1 MDSELQLSRLLYLY
15 NNVTIFLNSHQ
26 KKILSYYEKDQ
37 IIAKDISYDDFVNL
51 LSNKYNFSKKSEI
64 KLKNFFSN
72 LSISKEPF
80 SANVSFELANNTS
93 LPLIFKGFKDDD
105 GTEIII
111 ISKPD
116 SNTTYSSVDYLTK
129 VLSREEM
136 TQKINIALTQSTPFA
151 LLLINID
158 NFKEFNDSYGHMY
171 GDIVLVETA
180 SSLKKFIGNRGFV
193 GRIGGDEFLVL
204 MYVDNKYNSLH
215 EACSN
220 IRKAI
225 NNVSNHNIKKASI
238 TATVGCA
245 AYPKDGTTYDV
256 LFKKIDA
263 ALYRGKRK
271 GRNCFIIYD
280 VNKCGDISNEIT
292 NVNKKID
299 SGDARYAN
307 YNIISGVAE
316 IINRDENIKKNIN
329 DSLSLLGSYFL
340 LDRITLYTLDIC
352 TDTVS
357 NVICWCNPRINGLEE
372 LVKNYPRNVENW
384 RKVLDNL
391 GMFKLVQVQSNKDL
405 PVYKQLNDQEVTSTL
420 AFELK
425 YMEKV
430 VGLIRFDMCSINRFW
445 QQNDISTLMVIS
457 KLFAILLNRQNEKI
471 QHHKELYFDKLTS
484 IYNYIR
490 WRDLVNLETTNNFSA
505 YSLMYFNIEG
515 YKHLNDI
522 YGSKACDEALI
533 NIGLG
538 FRAFNDIRTIYCRVT
553 DDKFLVYLPTQ
564 DKAIIEKLYMHLKE
578 NLNKK
583 TQYGD
588 KFHLLCGV
596 YINDG
601 NDILTTSIDKANI
614 ARKQPSVLKNGICY
628 FSQEQFEEKKF
639 KMELELHMFDAK
651 NNDEFLLF
659 LQPKFNIK
667 TGKMVGAEAL
677 TRWNFKGEKILTPN
691 LFIPLFEQNGF
702 IKELDFTVFEN
713 VCKFQKH
720 VIDSGKNPV
729 VISVNLSRY
738 QTDFDYYIKTI
749 NGIREKYNI
758 SPSLIELEITEGMY
772 ISKSQ
777 EISKLIKTLH
787 SFGYKVSM
795 DDFGSGYSNLAALA
809 DLDFDMIKLD
819 KGFCSNQDDEKEKI
833 ILEFVMELAHE
844 LDMDVLCEGVET
856 KEFMEYLKNI
866 GCNIVQGFLFDK
878 PIPAIEFYN
887 KYIK

>member
-1 MDSELQLSRLLYLY
+1 M
-15 NNVTIFLNSHQ
+15 
-26 KKILSYYEKDQ
+26 
-37 IIAKDISYDDFVNL
+37 
-51 LSNKYNFSKKSEI
+51 
-64 KLKNFFSN
+64 
-72 LSISKEPF
+72 
-80 SANVSFELANNTS
+80 
-93 LPLIFKGFKDDD
+93 
-105 GTEIII
+105 
-111 ISKPD
+111 
-116 SNTTYSSVDYLTK
+116 
-129 VLSREEM
+129 
-136 TQKINIALTQSTPFA
+136 
-151 LLLINID
+151 
-158 NFKEFNDSYGHMY
+158 
-171 GDIVLVETA
+171 
-180 SSLKKFIGNRGFV
+180 
-193 GRIGGDEFLVL
+193 
-204 MYVDNKYNSLH
+204 
-215 EACSN
+215 
-220 IRKAI
+220 
-225 NNVSNHNIKKASI
+225 
-238 TATVGCA
+238 
-245 AYPKDGTTYDV
+245 
-256 LFKKIDA
+256 
-263 ALYRGKRK
+263 
-271 GRNCFIIYD
+271 
-280 VNKCGDISNEIT
+280 
-292 NVNKKID
+292 
-299 SGDARYAN
+299 
-307 YNIISGVAE
+307 
-316 IINRDENIKKNIN
+316 
-329 DSLSLLGSYFL
+329 
-340 LDRITLYTLDIC
+340 
-352 TDTVS
+352 
-357 NVICWCNPRINGLEE
+357 
-372 LVKNYPRNVENW
+372 
-384 RKVLDNL
+384 
-391 GMFKLVQVQSNKDL
+391 
-405 PVYKQLNDQEVTSTL
+405 
-420 AFELK
+420 
-425 YMEKV
+425 
-430 VGLIRFDMCSINRFW
+430 
-445 QQNDISTLMVIS
+445 
-457 KLFAILLNRQNEKI
+457 LNRQNEKI

>member
-1 MDSELQLSRLLYLY
+1 MESDLQLSRLLYLY
-15 NNVTIFLNSHQ
+15 NNITVFLDSKN
-26 KKILSYYEKDQ
+26 KRVLSFYDGNQLK
-37 IIAKDISYDDFVNL
+37 AHDISYDECVKIFRE
-51 LSNKYNFSKKSEI
+51 KFNFSEKSEI
-64 KLKNFFSN
+64 KLKRFFTN
-72 LSISKEPF
+72 LSISQEPF
-80 SANVSFELANNTS
+80 SADVNYELENGNT
-93 LPLIFKGFKDDD
+93 LPLIFKGYKDED

-111 ISKPD
+111 VSKPD
-116 SNTTYSSVDYLTK
+116 INSTYSSIDYLTK
-129 VLSREEM
+129 VLSREAM
-136 TQKINIALTQSTPFA
+136 TQKINLALTKDTPFA
-151 LLLINID
+151 LLLIDID

-180 SSLKKFIGNRGFV
+180 SSIKKFIGNNGFI

-204 MYVDNKYNSLH
+204 MYVDNKYNALH

-220 IRKAI
+220 IKKAI

-245 AYPKDGTTYDV
+245 AYPNDGTTYDI
-256 LFKKIDA
+256 LFKKIDV

-280 VNKCGDISNEIT
+280 KDKCGEVSSELT
-292 NVNKKID
+292 EVNRKID

-316 IINRDENIKKNIN
+316 IINRDENIRKNIN

-340 LDRITLYTLDIC
+340 LDRITLYTLDIYN
-352 TDTVS
+352 DTVS

-372 LVKNYPRNVENW
+372 LVKNYPRNVDSW
-384 RKVLDNL
+384 RMVLDNL
-391 GMFKLVQVQSNKDL
+391 GMFKIVQVESNKDL
-405 PVYKQLNDQEVTSTL
+405 PIYQELSDQNVKSTL

-425 YMEKV
+425 YMDKI
-430 VGLIRFDMCSINRFW
+430 VGFIRFDMCTIDRFW
-445 QQNDISTLMVIS
+445 QQNDISTLMVTS
-457 KLFAILLNRQNEKI
+457 KLFAIMLNRQNEKI
-471 QHHKELYFDKLTS
+471 QHHKELYYDKLTS

-490 WRDLVNLETTNNFSA
+490 WRDLVDFEITNNFST

-522 YGSKACDEALI
+522 YGSKICDEALI
-533 NIGLG
+533 NVGLG
-538 FRAFNDIRTIYCRVT
+538 FRSFNDVRTIFCRVT

-564 DKAIIEKLYMHLKE
+564 DKNIIEKLYNHLKE
-578 NLNKK
+578 NLTKI
-583 TQYGD
+583 QYGD
-588 KFHLLCGV
+588 KFHLICGV
-596 YINDG
+596 YIHDG
-601 NDILTTSIDKANI
+601 NDILTTAIDKANI
-614 ARKQPSVLKNGICY
+614 ARKQPSVLKDGICY

-651 NNDEFLLF
+651 NNDEFLLY

-702 IKELDFTVFEN
+702 IKELDFAVFEN
-713 VCKFQKH
+713 VCKFQRY
-720 VIDSGKNPV
+720 VIDSGKTPV

-749 NGIREKYNI
+749 NEIRENYNI
-758 SPSLIELEITEGMY
+758 DPSLIELEITEGMY

-819 KGFCSNQDDEKEKI
+819 KGFCSNQDNEKEKI
-833 ILEFVMELAHE
+833 ILGFVMELAHE

-856 KEFMEYLKNI
+856 KEFMEYLKDI
-866 GCNIVQGFLFDK
+866 GCNIVQGFLFDR
-878 PIPAIEFYN
+878 PIPAANFYD